1 MKLLASK
8 TENDYRAQLIESRS
22 SLFSD
27 PKNQQLLEHLKRHYP
42 ELKTAYVIGWT
53 LEQGEDIYRILVNTN
68 TVCAIELSHNQEEP
82 PLIESFPLNEYEK
95 NLSTTGRIK
104 LAVAVDLATIDI
116 RT

>member
-1 MKLLASK
+1 MKLMISK

-27 PKNQQLLEHLKRHYP
+27 PKNRSLLEHLRNHYP

-53 LEQGEDIYRILVNTN
+53 PEQGEDIYRILVNTD
-68 TVCAIELSHNQEEP
+68 TVCAIELSHDQEEP

-95 NLSTTGRIK
+95 NLSKTGRIK
-104 LAVAVDLATIDI
+104 FAVAVDLATIDI
-116 RT
+116 RS